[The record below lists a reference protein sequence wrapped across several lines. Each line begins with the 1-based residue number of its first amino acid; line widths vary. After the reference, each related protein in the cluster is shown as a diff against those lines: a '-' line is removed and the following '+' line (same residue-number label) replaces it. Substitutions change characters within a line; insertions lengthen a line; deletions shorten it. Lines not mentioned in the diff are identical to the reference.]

1 MRRSRAGFVVCPGC
15 LSHARLPVAGGSA
28 NCGFC
33 GTPLRS
39 DGLAADNAAL
49 GRTAAN
55 SRTGVLL
62 ASLLGVS
69 LAACGSDDETVP
81 DTDAISDVAEDT
93 GADGQNDLQDEIIP
107 DALYGLPPDVVEDVA
122 EDVIPGPEYGLPADV
137 EDDIQEDVPPVDAY
151 GLPADVVEDIAED
164 VIPGPEYGLPADV
177 EDDTDGDASDADAA
191 TDGSAE
197 ADVPDLPAYGL
208 PPSPDEK

>member
-49 GRTAAN
+49 GRTASN

-69 LAACGSDDETVP
+69 LAACGSEDDTLP
-81 DTDAISDVAEDT
+81 DADAVTDVADD
-93 GADGQNDLQDEIIP
+93 GADDIADESSP
-107 DALYGLPPDVVEDVA
+107 DAQPPDVADDIIGAPEYGLPADVEEDIQEDVPPVDVYGLPADVVEDIA
-122 EDVIPGPEYGLPADV
+122 DDVIPGPEYGLPAD
-137 EDDIQEDVPPVDAY
+137 P
-151 GLPADVVEDIAED
+151 
-164 VIPGPEYGLPADV
+164 
-177 EDDTDGDASDADAA
+177 DAS
-191 TDGSAE
+191 TDGSSDTAP
-197 ADVPDLPAYGL
+197 PDMPAYGL
-208 PPSPDEK
+208 PPEPDPK

>member
-49 GRTAAN
+49 GRTASN

-69 LAACGSDDETVP
+69 LAACGSEDDTLP
-81 DTDAISDVAEDT
+81 DADAVTDVADD
-93 GADGQNDLQDEIIP
+93 GADDIADESSP
-107 DALYGLPPDVVEDVA
+107 DALYGQPPDVADDIIGA
-122 EDVIPGPEYGLPADV
+122 PEYGLPADV
-137 EDDIQEDVPPVDAY
+137 EEDIQEDVPPVDAY
-151 GLPADVVEDIAED
+151 GLPADVVEDIADD
-164 VIPGPEYGLPADV
+164 VIPGPEYGLPADP
-177 EDDTDGDASDADAA
+177 DAS
-191 TDGSAE
+191 TDGSSDTAP
-197 ADVPDLPAYGL
+197 PDMPAYGL
-208 PPSPDEK
+208 PPEPDPK

>member
-39 DGLAADNAAL
+39 DGLTADNAAL

-69 LAACGSDDETVP
+69 LAACGSEDETVP
-81 DTDAISDVAEDT
+81 DTDAVADVAEDSVDDT
-93 GADGQNDLQDEIIP
+93 EVTADVQP
-107 DALYGLPPDVVEDVA
+107 DIVPTDVYGLPPDIA

-137 EDDIQEDVPPVDAY
+137 EEDIQEDVPPVDAY

-177 EDDTDGDASDADAA
+177 EEGTDAA
-191 TDGSAE
+191 SDGSAE
-197 ADVPDLPAYGL
+197 ADIPEAPAYGL
-208 PPSPDEK
+208 PPSPDEE

>member
-28 NCGFC
+28 ACGFC

-39 DGLAADNAAL
+39 DGLGADNAAL
-49 GRTAAN
+49 RRTAAN

-69 LAACGSDDETVP
+69 LAACGSEDETVP
-81 DTDAISDVAEDT
+81 DSGTVSDVADDT
-93 GADGQNDLQDEIIP
+93 TADGENDIPDEPTP
-107 DALYGLPPDVVEDVA
+107 DALYGQPPDVADDIIGA
-122 EDVIPGPEYGLPADV
+122 PEYGLPADV
-137 EDDIQEDVPPVDAY
+137 EEDIQEDVPPVDAY
-151 GLPADVVEDIAED
+151 GLPADVVEDVADD

-177 EDDTDGDASDADAA
+177 DENLDAV
-191 TDGSAE
+191 TDGSS
-197 ADVPDLPAYGL
+197 DTTPPDMPAYGL
-208 PPSPDEK
+208 PPDPSPK

>member
-33 GTPLRS
+33 RTPLRS

-49 GRTAAN
+49 GRTASN

-69 LAACGSDDETVP
+69 LAACGSDDETLP
-81 DTDAISDVAEDT
+81 DADAVTDVADD
-93 GADGQNDLQDEIIP
+93 GADDIADESSP
-107 DALYGLPPDVVEDVA
+107 DAQPPDVADDIIGAPEYGLPADVEEDIQEDVPPVDVYGLPADVVEDIA
-122 EDVIPGPEYGLPADV
+122 DDVIPGPEYGLPAD
-137 EDDIQEDVPPVDAY
+137 P
-151 GLPADVVEDIAED
+151 
-164 VIPGPEYGLPADV
+164 
-177 EDDTDGDASDADAA
+177 DAS
-191 TDGSAE
+191 TDGSSDTAP
-197 ADVPDLPAYGL
+197 PDMPAYGL
-208 PPSPDEK
+208 PPEPDPK

>member
-49 GRTAAN
+49 GRTASN

-69 LAACGSDDETVP
+69 LAACGSDDETLP
-81 DTDAISDVAEDT
+81 DADAVTDVADD
-93 GADGQNDLQDEIIP
+93 GADDIADESSP
-107 DALYGLPPDVVEDVA
+107 DAQPPDVADDIIGAPEYGLPADVEEDIQEDVPPVDVYGLPADVVEDIA
-122 EDVIPGPEYGLPADV
+122 DDVIPGPEYGLPAD
-137 EDDIQEDVPPVDAY
+137 P
-151 GLPADVVEDIAED
+151 
-164 VIPGPEYGLPADV
+164 
-177 EDDTDGDASDADAA
+177 DAS
-191 TDGSAE
+191 TDGSSDTAP
-197 ADVPDLPAYGL
+197 PDMPAYGL
-208 PPSPDEK
+208 PPEPDPK